1 MIWMASVGTIPN
13 SMPDYAGF
21 RNAPTLRPF
30 LLKHADDSGARQDMQ
45 VMHDDDQLVD
55 PDLQPPPACLF
66 GLSRKGSLS
75 WEAKA
80 LERPGAIETV
90 AWEPP

>member
-1 MIWMASVGTIPN
+1 
-13 SMPDYAGF
+13 MPD
-21 RNAPTLRPF
+21 PSTF

-55 PDLQPPPACLF
+55 PDLQQPPRVYFHCQE
-66 GLSRKGSLS
+66 RVSLS

-80 LERPGAIETV
+80 LDGLELPDGFWFSSGF
-90 AWEPP
+90 WEHRLLEMLLILG